1 MGNVGDIIHV
11 TIKTLDLE
19 ATEKFYTEVLQAK
32 IGPRPDL
39 GVPGLW
45 LDFNGTQVHILGGE
59 AALDSEGHYKTGSG
73 AFDHVALSANNY
85 DEVKKI
91 VEDFGCDFRENNIQ
105 DFDLWQLFVK
115 DPNDIMFELNFIVS
129 EEPDGAIGP
138 DPANQYIPGNF

>member
-1 MGNVGDIIHV
+1 MGMIGDIIHV
-11 TIKTLDLE
+11 TIKTLDLA

-45 LDFNGTQVHILGGE
+45 LDFNGTQVHILAGE
-59 AALDSEGHYKTGSG
+59 AALDAEGNYKSGAG
-73 AFDHVALSANNY
+73 AFDHVALSAENY
-85 DEVKKI
+85 DEMKKI

-105 DFDLWQLFVK
+105 DFNLWQLFVK
-115 DPNDIMFELNFIVS
+115 DPNDIMFELNFFVS
-129 EEPDGAIGP
+129 EEPAGAIGP